1 MQTLK
6 KRLKN
11 RAFILIGT
19 LILIVFILGNF
30 LLGYRIIYRK
40 GERLNSYFSTISI
53 DSKVHNLQTLAY
65 DELKRID
72 KEISSGN
79 YQSGAEYIGFE
90 ENFNRVWL
98 GNSKNSYS
106 FNRYLLYRIRFN
118 GKTCYKYGDGD
129 NKNFKEII
137 LVNLYSYPY
146 TNNIVTIE
154 IKKTL
159 TNPKANNQVSLLAK
173 VDIEYEKGN
182 KNPLTP
188 NSEKLR
194 SLWSIL
200 KIVWLNKFLKKEK
213 LNFFTLEEI
222 ENYKNG
228 ILLLESNFFHLIP
241 LTLSKDIDEREREFE
256 ITEKLEN
263 IFDEYDS
270 FYFLDKEIIL
280 EEDEEKE
287 KTLLILIEKD
297 KIYTLLDN
305 LKDKK
310 TDLLGIYPLFLIE
323 LFNKDNLEKT
333 YIEVENDKYRLYYFL
348 ENKLINFLEVDFEK
362 EEIVNNSTYLEENLK
377 GESFVYPNQN
387 DIIEYL
393 SFLKIREW
401 KNYPLEFRKDFNF
414 LPTDY
419 IKERNYKKNI
429 KISIFF
435 ISLTIIISTIIFF
448 SIYFLIEKEQER
460 LNILENS
467 YSTYHEK
474 NLQIREEILKIEEE
488 IKKLKEKN
496 RIKDFNKMKLSQLI
510 KTIYN
515 NENLEITSI
524 EYGDGM
530 FTLQGI
536 TDFEED
542 IYKFQNRLLNY
553 RFFKNFNHD
562 FIKLNNNR
570 YEFHIDIEVED
581 EITEEN

>member
-1 MQTLK
+1 M
-6 KRLKN
+6 
-11 RAFILIGT
+11 
-19 LILIVFILGNF
+19 
-30 LLGYRIIYRK
+30 
-40 GERLNSYFSTISI
+40 
-53 DSKVHNLQTLAY
+53 
-65 DELKRID
+65 
-72 KEISSGN
+72 
-79 YQSGAEYIGFE
+79 
-90 ENFNRVWL
+90 
-98 GNSKNSYS
+98 
-106 FNRYLLYRIRFN
+106 
-118 GKTCYKYGDGD
+118 
-129 NKNFKEII
+129 
-137 LVNLYSYPY
+137 
-146 TNNIVTIE
+146 
-154 IKKTL
+154 
-159 TNPKANNQVSLLAK
+159 
-173 VDIEYEKGN
+173 
-182 KNPLTP
+182 
-188 NSEKLR
+188 
-194 SLWSIL
+194 

-213 LNFFTLEEI
+213 LNFFTLEKI

-333 YIEVENDKYRLYYFL
+333 YVEVENDKYRLYYFL

-429 KISIFF
+429 KISTLF

-474 NLQIREEILKIEEE
+474 NLQIREKILKIEEE

-553 RFFKNFNHD
+553 KFFKNFNHD

>member
-1 MQTLK
+1 MSP
-6 KRLKN
+6 
-11 RAFILIGT
+11 A
-19 LILIVFILGNF
+19 
-30 LLGYRIIYRK
+30 
-40 GERLNSYFSTISI
+40 E
-53 DSKVHNLQTLAY
+53 AY
-65 DELKRID
+65 
-72 KEISSGN
+72 
-79 YQSGAEYIGFE
+79 
-90 ENFNRVWL
+90 
-98 GNSKNSYS
+98 
-106 FNRYLLYRIRFN
+106 
-118 GKTCYKYGDGD
+118 
-129 NKNFKEII
+129 
-137 LVNLYSYPY
+137 
-146 TNNIVTIE
+146 
-154 IKKTL
+154 
-159 TNPKANNQVSLLAK
+159 
-173 VDIEYEKGN
+173 
-182 KNPLTP
+182 
-188 NSEKLR
+188 
-194 SLWSIL
+194 
-200 KIVWLNKFLKKEK
+200 
-213 LNFFTLEEI
+213 
-222 ENYKNG
+222 
-228 ILLLESNFFHLIP
+228 
-241 LTLSKDIDEREREFE
+241 
-256 ITEKLEN
+256 
-263 IFDEYDS
+263 
-270 FYFLDKEIIL
+270 
-280 EEDEEKE
+280 
-287 KTLLILIEKD
+287 
-297 KIYTLLDN
+297 
-305 LKDKK
+305 
-310 TDLLGIYPLFLIE
+310 
-323 LFNKDNLEKT
+323 
-333 YIEVENDKYRLYYFL
+333 
-348 ENKLINFLEVDFEK
+348 
-362 EEIVNNSTYLEENLK
+362 LK